1 MGLFGLL
8 WACCGLV
15 WDWVVRCGLVVG
27 WLWIS
32 VGWCGL
38 VWVCAGWCGLVWVS
52 VGLGWCGTV
61 WVYMGFGCGLVV
73 GCNFLNAVL
82 YEEAH
87 CPGDAQ
93 EEGEHNPALHLHKEG
108 LQ

>member
-1 MGLFGLL
+1 MWVGVG
-8 WACCGLV
+8 WCGLV
-15 WDWVVRCGLVVG
+15 WDWVGVERCGRM
-27 WLWIS
+27 
-32 VGWCGL
+32 
-38 VWVCAGWCGLVWVS
+38 
-52 VGLGWCGTV
+52 